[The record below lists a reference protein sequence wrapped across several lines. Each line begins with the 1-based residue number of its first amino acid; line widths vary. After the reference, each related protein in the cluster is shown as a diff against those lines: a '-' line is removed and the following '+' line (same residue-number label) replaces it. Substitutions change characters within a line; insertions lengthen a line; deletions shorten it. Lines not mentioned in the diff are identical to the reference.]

1 MIISGPTLPFLMSNE
16 TQSSE
21 SRQDAR
27 CALHSV
33 RGGIDM
39 GSQEGKYLKHYLGK
53 PLAFNV
59 YIGRKIDIIS
69 FQIKYFQVLLW
80 SSGLLSLASS
90 APQAQFQTQFQ
101 VRCLQ
106 TKCLIVSTF
115 YIYYI
120 CTLSKYE
127 SRQDYDYS
135 LDPPP
140 RQSRPPSRGGGGS
153 LRGQQPPPATERP
166 ETTTPVAILKQINE

>member
-1 MIISGPTLPFLMSNE
+1 M
-16 TQSSE
+16 
-21 SRQDAR
+21 
-27 CALHSV
+27 
-33 RGGIDM
+33 
-39 GSQEGKYLKHYLGK
+39 
-53 PLAFNV
+53 
-59 YIGRKIDIIS
+59 
-69 FQIKYFQVLLW
+69 W

-101 VRCLQ
+101 VSCLQ

-120 CTLSKYE
+120 STLSTYE

-140 RQSRPPSRGGGGS
+140 RQSRPPGRGGGGS

-166 ETTTPVAILKQINE
+166 ETTTPVSILKQINE

>member
-33 RGGIDM
+33 RGGTDM
-39 GSQEGKYLKHYLGK
+39 GSQEGKQSIIQGSRWHLMFIQVDRYYFLLD
-53 PLAFNV
+53 
-59 YIGRKIDIIS
+59 KI
-69 FQIKYFQVLLW
+69 F
-80 SSGLLSLASS
+80 SGFVVEQRPPQPRQLS
-90 APQAQFQTQFQ
+90 APGSVSNTISGELSPDQ
-101 VRCLQ
+101 VPHC
-106 TKCLIVSTF
+106 I
-115 YIYYI
+115 YILNLYI
-120 CTLSKYE
+120 STLSTYE